1 MKAELKLEN
10 IHPSEL
16 NVGDTVEVNGQLKTV
31 GAETVKVS
39 FFGVTVDGIK
49 VKEINRVLFPKWF
62 KGQVIGYQAQI

>member
-1 MKAELKLEN
+1 MKAELKLES

-16 NVGDTVEVNGQLKTV
+16 NVGDTIEINGGLKTV
-31 GAETVKVS
+31 GTETVKVS